1 MRIKEKEYS
10 FRAAH
15 ILLLSFL
22 SSIVLG
28 SFAAFAMASTLANS
42 DSIRCAYTPYLSC
55 TDTQTGETLW
65 HDSRYSDPDNFV
77 VRQSQLYVS
86 HSTHSSSYDLRTGKQ
101 IWQASSDSDAHYFYP
116 VISGEN
122 VFLARTDGILE
133 KRQADSGKLIW
144 FRTLA
149 NGWIYPP
156 LIQQNKIIS
165 GGQNRIIWVLDDE
178 TGQTLDSFTLQQ
190 ELVAPLFQINNG
202 FVASTF
208 DGRLSAY
215 RLNQKTG
222 KAEPGWQARLEG
234 PAFSYLSDSRYLV
247 TADMGGKLSSFDPET
262 GHLRWQ
268 KSVHRNAL
276 FWNVLYQKSLISLT
290 ESGSLM
296 ILDTES
302 GQLQKQIQF
311 DHRYI
316 QAPIIQGDRVALY
329 DITGAVEHLNP
340 ESLPL
345 NSRQRHPAPR
355 T

>member
-10 FRAAH
+10 LRAAH
-15 ILLLSFL
+15 IMLLSFL

-28 SFAAFAMASTLANS
+28 SFAAFAMASTVANT
-42 DSIRCAYTPYLSC
+42 DSVRCAYTPHLSC

-65 HDSRYSDPDNFV
+65 HNSRYSDPDSFV
-77 VRQSQLYVS
+77 VRQSRLYVS
-86 HSTHSSSYDLRTGKQ
+86 HSTHSSSYDLHTGKQ
-101 IWQASSDSDAHYFYP
+101 IWQASSGSDAHYFYP

-133 KRQADSGKLIW
+133 KRQAGSGEIIW
-144 FRTLA
+144 SRSLA
-149 NGWIYPP
+149 NGWVYPP
-156 LIQQNKIIS
+156 LVQQNKLIS
-165 GGQNRIIWVLDDE
+165 GGQNRIIWVLDSE

-190 ELVAPLFQINNG
+190 ELVAPLFQIKNG

-222 KAEPGWQARLEG
+222 KAEPDWKARLEG

-247 TADMGGKLSSFDPET
+247 TADMGGTLSSFDPET
-262 GHLRWQ
+262 GRLRWQ
-268 KSVHRNAL
+268 KAVHRNAL
-276 FWNVLYQKSLISLT
+276 FWNVIYQQSLISLT

-296 ILDTES
+296 ILDTDS
-302 GQLQKQIQF
+302 GQLQKQMQF
-311 DHRYI
+311 DHHYI

>member
-1 MRIKEKEYS
+1 MRIREKQYS

-22 SSIVLG
+22 SSIASG
-28 SFAAFAMASTLANS
+28 SFAVFTVASTVENFDTAH
-42 DSIRCAYTPYLSC
+42 CAYTPYLSC

-65 HDSRYSDPDNFV
+65 HNSLYSDPDSFV

-86 HSTHSSSYDLRTGKQ
+86 HSTHSSSYDLRTGRQ
-101 IWQASSDSDAHYFYP
+101 TWRASTDSDAHYFYP

-122 VFLARTDGILE
+122 VFLARTDGMLE
-133 KRQADSGKLIW
+133 KRQADSGKIIW
-144 FRTLA
+144 TRALA

-156 LIQQNKIIS
+156 LIHQNKIIS
-165 GGQNRIIWVLDDE
+165 GGQNRTIWVLDSK
-178 TGQTLDSFTLQQ
+178 TGQTLDSFALQQ
-190 ELVAPLFQINNG
+190 ELVAPLFQTKNG

-215 RLNQKTG
+215 RLNLKTG
-222 KAEPGWQARLEG
+222 KAEPVWQARLEN

-247 TADMGGKLSSFDPET
+247 TADMSGKLSSFDPET
-262 GHLRWQ
+262 GRQRWQ

-276 FWNVLYQKSLISLT
+276 FWNVLYQQSLISLT

-296 ILDTES
+296 ILDTQS
-302 GQLQKQIQF
+302 GKLQKQMQF
-311 DHRYI
+311 DHRYV
-316 QAPIIQGDRVALY
+316 QAPVIQGDRVALY